1 MKNFNKK
8 QKIILIVICIIL
20 LGAILY
26 YVYGK
31 ETPSINKNEILPY
44 ENITDDDMSEEKNV
58 QNLFN
63 ILFVCGV
70 IFTVLNFFCIE
81 SVILS
86 CIITCLIIF

>member
-31 ETPSINKNEILPY
+31 ETPSINKNEIYL
-44 ENITDDDMSEEKNV
+44 MK
-58 QNLFN
+58 
-63 ILFVCGV
+63 ILQMMICQKKKM
-70 IFTVLNFFCIE
+70 CKMKK
-81 SVILS
+81 
-86 CIITCLIIF
+86 

>member
-31 ETPSINKNEILPY
+31 ETPSINKILQMM
-44 ENITDDDMSEEKNV
+44 ICQKKKMCKMKK
-58 QNLFN
+58 
-63 ILFVCGV
+63 
-70 IFTVLNFFCIE
+70 
-81 SVILS
+81 
-86 CIITCLIIF
+86 